1 MYKNIKSIEIF
12 KDNIRFEI
20 DDDKNTKGNIFSKVP
35 FDFNVKHFET
45 RFEYKTDYTTI
56 VILRSFMT
64 VFLNDKPILKFYI
77 PRPVRYYIEKDIKLK
92 GSFSLEYRKHLRS
105 EYDNTRHVLA
115 NLNGVDTESD
125 AFAKIKKKVEKYSR
139 GIHNQPILSVF
150 YDCNEDVI
158 RYSIISDNIVVESGY
173 EPITEKT
180 DKQQVSNLP
189 NIFDLKDDLHD

>member
-12 KDNIRFEI
+12 KDKIQFEI
-20 DDDKNTKGNIFSKVP
+20 DDDKNTKGTIFSKVP
-35 FDFNVKHFET
+35 FDFSLKNFET
-45 RFEYKTDYTTI
+45 KLEYKTDYTTI

-64 VFLNDKPILKFYI
+64 VFLNDNPILKFYI

-125 AFAKIKKKVEKYSR
+125 AFTKIKKKVEKYSR

-173 EPITEKT
+173 EPLTEKPV
-180 DKQQVSNLP
+180 DKLP
-189 NIFDLKDDLHD
+189 NIFDTEDDLHD

>member
-12 KDNIRFEI
+12 KDKIQFEI
-20 DDDKNTKGNIFSKVP
+20 DDDKNTKGTIFSKVP
-35 FDFNVKHFET
+35 FDFSLKNFET

-64 VFLNDKPILKFYI
+64 VFLNDNPILKFYI

-173 EPITEKT
+173 EPLTEKPV
-180 DKQQVSNLP
+180 DKLP
-189 NIFDLKDDLHD
+189 NIFDTEDDLHD

>member
-1 MYKNIKSIEIF
+1 MC
-12 KDNIRFEI
+12 IR
-20 DDDKNTKGNIFSKVP
+20 DS
-35 FDFNVKHFET
+35 
-45 RFEYKTDYTTI
+45 
-56 VILRSFMT
+56 
-64 VFLNDKPILKFYI
+64 
-77 PRPVRYYIEKDIKLK
+77 
-92 GSFSLEYRKHLRS
+92 RKHLRS

-189 NIFDLKDDLHD
+189 NIFDTEDDLLSLIHI